1 MLMFNSRL
9 KLFPKMLK
17 SMWSGSFV
25 VTKVCL
31 YSAMEVTH
39 SEKGTFKDNGH
50 RLISFL
56 DVN

>member
-1 MLMFNSRL
+1 MFNSRL

-25 VTKVCL
+25 VTKVCS